1 MMRSLKEL
9 NVEKEYV
16 FNKKQ
21 TLISDFFLKE
31 QMVMLSVYICCVFDV
46 FLLPYQLK
54 LRSMT
59 PTLLGEIFRTK
70 NTFGAIVLKR

>member
-1 MMRSLKEL
+1 
-9 NVEKEYV
+9 
-16 FNKKQ
+16 
-21 TLISDFFLKE
+21 
-31 QMVMLSVYICCVFDV
+31 MLSVYICCVFDV